1 VTETAAPHLLD
12 NAGWAALTSHHE
24 SFAETKGDAR
34 RYPVDVSPFAAVDRI
49 DDERLVDLA
58 ALSGS
63 DGPFALMRGEIP
75 ALPAGWDELHRGRG
89 HQLTVT
95 VDAYVAA
102 PRPDVRR
109 LTVDDVPQMLDL
121 VAVTEPGPFRP
132 RTIEMGRYYGH
143 FDGARLVAMAGERL
157 HLDGFTEISAVCT
170 HPDAR
175 GRGLASGITGVVA
188 EGIFERGEQP
198 FLHVAEN
205 NAGALRVYEGLGF
218 VRRRWVEFAL
228 IQASIGEP

>member
-1 VTETAAPHLLD
+1 MTETAAPHLLD

-49 DDERLVDLA
+49 DDEPLADLA

-89 HQLTVT
+89 HQLTVH

-109 LTVDDVPQMLDL
+109 LTVDDVP
-121 VAVTEPGPFRP
+121 
-132 RTIEMGRYYGH
+132 
-143 FDGARLVAMAGERL
+143 
-157 HLDGFTEISAVCT
+157 
-170 HPDAR
+170 
-175 GRGLASGITGVVA
+175 
-188 EGIFERGEQP
+188 
-198 FLHVAEN
+198 
-205 NAGALRVYEGLGF
+205 
-218 VRRRWVEFAL
+218 
-228 IQASIGEP
+228 